1 MRRSALRWLPILLA
15 LVAAPARAETL
26 SFLAF
31 GDTGKETSWPARV
44 MPQYRVGEA
53 MAREDRRAP
62 VQALLLLGDNFYGHG
77 LEPETFERRV
87 RQNLAAPYCYFLML
101 TRAGREALGR
111 SCDRPAEETHPVPFL
126 AVLGN
131 HDVGLGQGVALQR
144 HEIPRFVGNWLMPE
158 EARSYELGAGVS
170 LVLFHSTEIV
180 HGRPAHAL
188 ERALRE
194 SQGPWRIVAAHHP
207 IADPGKG
214 WRADYTARVLAA
226 IEAAG
231 RPVQLFLAG
240 HQHSLQALRAPG
252 AALHVVSGA
261 GGAQIRSISPTPH
274 ESLFAEAR
282 YGFVRVDA
290 SPAALDVTFLSLSG
304 PFDRTAEPRARLRVS
319 PDGAVSAPPAG
330 DPEAGPAGARR

>member
-1 MRRSALRWLPILLA
+1 VRLLA
-15 LVAAPARAETL
+15 SLLVGFALAAGPARAETL

-31 GDTGKETSWPARV
+31 GDTGKETSWPERV

-77 LEPETFERRV
+77 LRDETLVRRV
-87 RQNLAAPYCYFLML
+87 RENVAGPYCHFLTL
-101 TRAGREALGR
+101 TRAGRDTLGDACDLAPEA
-111 SCDRPAEETHPVPFL
+111 THPVPFL

-144 HEIPRFVGNWLMPE
+144 HAIPRLVGNWLVPE

-170 LVLFHSTEIV
+170 LVLFHSTPIA
-180 HGRPAHAL
+180 HGEPAHAL

-194 SQGPWRIVAAHHP
+194 SRGPWRIVAAHHP

-214 WRADYTARVLAA
+214 WRADYEARVLAA
-226 IEAAG
+226 IQAAG
-231 RPVQLFLAG
+231 RPVHLFLAG

-261 GGAQIRSISPTPH
+261 GGAELRRISPTPH
-274 ESLFAEAR
+274 ERLFAEAR
-282 YGFVRVDA
+282 FGFVRVDA
-290 SPAALDVTFLSLSG
+290 SAEALDVTFLSLFG
-304 PFDRTAEPRARLRVS
+304 PFDRSAEPRARFRMT
-319 PDGAVSAPPAG
+319 PDGAVTQ
-330 DPEAGPAGARR
+330 R